1 MVGKNKTQNGLL
13 NKSSELKDRKSNETY
28 KEKEGER
35 EMSKTLKETLRKR
48 LD

>member
-13 NKSSELKDRKSNETY
+13 NKSSELKDRKSKETY

-35 EMSKTLKETLRKR
+35 EMKETLRKR
-48 LD
+48 LDYNI